1 MKWKLI
7 FQNELNSYFNS
18 DRALFLAHTILI
30 LSFGSIY
37 ASRFKDIAS
46 DMGVVWLVSFS
57 VIVSSN
63 FSYSTFVSERM
74 NGMLEI
80 LLVSGIQRRDILLGK
95 VLFATLF
102 SSLMGIFIYIVAI
115 LFNVSLGEVN
125 SFNIWDTLI
134 SVFPIYLSACIF
146 NINVSAWLSVKLPNP
161 RILTFVNLF
170 VIIIIASINMFVT
183 QSLGLTGNVIIPVLS
198 LGGVI
203 FYFLALKEYRS
214 ENVTK
219 PLIF

>member
-7 FQNELNSYFNS
+7 FQNELNSYFKS
-18 DRALFLAHTILI
+18 DKALFFAHIILI
-30 LSFGSIY
+30 FSFGSIY
-37 ASRFKDIAS
+37 ASRFSDITS

-80 LLVSGIQRRDILLGK
+80 LLVSGIQRKDILLGK

-102 SSLMGIFIYIVAI
+102 SSLMGIFIYIVALFSNVI
-115 LFNVSLGEVN
+115 LN
-125 SFNIWDTLI
+125 SSNTFNIWVTII
-134 SVFPIYLSACIF
+134 SVFPIYLSACMF
-146 NINVSAWLSVKLPNP
+146 NITVSAWLSVKLPNP
-161 RILTFVNLF
+161 RILTFINLF
-170 VIIIIASINMFVT
+170 VIVFIASVNMVVT
-183 QSLGLTGNVIIPVLS
+183 ESLNYSGNLIIPVLS
-198 LGGVI
+198 FGAIV